1 MEAIPVGKS
10 DFWKCYEVVWGE
22 PRRWALG
29 GARLDL
35 RLGASGW
42 ESAIFGSAMSEAPEL
57 PPTRLPS
64 AEEDRAVTPLMDA
77 PIQKQVLVCTGKSCA
92 ARDSEAVLAAFRSKL
107 IEENL
112 LFFKGNRQGS
122 VSCVNCGSIG
132 FCAIGPAVMVYP
144 DGTWY
149 AHVGL
154 AEVDEIIQ
162 AHIKGGKPVERLI
175 RKRLG

>member
-1 MEAIPVGKS
+1 MTETPGPS
-10 DFWKCYEVVWGE
+10 
-22 PRRWALG
+22 P
-29 GARLDL
+29 L
-35 RLGASGW
+35 RL
-42 ESAIFGSAMSEAPEL
+42 
-57 PPTRLPS
+57 PTP
-64 AEEDRAVTPLMDA
+64 EEDRAVTPLMDA

-144 DGTWY
+144 EGVWY

-154 AEVDEIIQ
+154 DEVDEIIQ
-162 AHIKGGKPVERLI
+162 AHIKGGVPVARLV
-175 RKRLG
+175 RKRLE